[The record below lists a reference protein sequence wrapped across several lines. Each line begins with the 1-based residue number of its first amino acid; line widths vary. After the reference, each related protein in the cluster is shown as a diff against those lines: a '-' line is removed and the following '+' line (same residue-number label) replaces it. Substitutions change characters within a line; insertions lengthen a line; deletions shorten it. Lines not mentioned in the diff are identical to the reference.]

1 VGIVGAYSVL
11 RIIDKLINLL
21 SPQLQSQSLSSGA
34 DEVLANVENKLL
46 FGSGKR
52 SSSSNI
58 ESLQSMMNNKMRK
71 RRRSRR
77 SKLANAYGGGR
88 RSLELDMGDRCYK
101 TYGGIESVRVRA
113 CQVGLKASLVATQS
127 TPAATTNNND
137 NITRDVETA
146 ISALQLSCLSR
157 VSREYFVECSTEP
170 LSILAKYIGNNNNNN
185 SKKNNAIIPSD
196 NGTLLLLLLQHSSKL
211 IELRTLDALLRTL
224 RDRHLIVASRLR
236 RSCEFW
242 NFRITLEG
250 GRVGQ
255 VIYMIRSRILLSF
268 PTLRPWLLA
277 MIDGGIDSSSSS
289 SSNRYTMYNN
299 DEKQKQYE
307 LALAAYERELE
318 RLGIAERLLLQRPME
333 LDVAEL
339 LNVPGYFGG
348 GRYDGSTTSSTT
360 DNAAIEERQDS
371 ERSMTQATQF
381 LLQSKNRAWL
391 QQTEKW
397 SQEARIAI
405 KDSLDLTIS
414 SSFTPIN
421 NDLSSTGDVNSGS
434 GGDGI
439 QKSNTQVEEV
449 YAESKFLKKWANY
462 DASDANSWL
471 TVLNLVDLAASP
483 KRAGEE
489 RRWYF
494 QLRSLVRQYDFL
506 GIPSSCLLLATAN
519 SMHDNIIAPHKTEIL
534 DFFKSIFTAL
544 WGIIEFRF
552 YTPMKDILL
561 DLLNRRPRMV
571 DPFALLNEQT
581 SLDNML
587 KDLGVGDGTRQTRAI
602 ALGLASRMYEDELKT
617 GTIRGILRGRVAQL
631 MLIQIQQLKSD
642 LLQAMDSI
650 DNLIDANRLNVQL
663 VAAIPAVLIIFYGTR
678 ALYTLWSNIR
688 MKDFRLP
695 RDVHAEM
702 ADYLKK
708 IEECLV
714 LSNYQLD
721 GSSSTSL
728 AGGEPMPSKANAKEL
743 GHLLLLLH
751 SYLNLLDYMSPPFP
765 GKSCDSIHQSIQN
778 LLMQGNMSTSRQL
791 GLVKVIQSKHD
802 DLLCSSKLI

>member
-1 VGIVGAYSVL
+1 L

-21 SPQLQSQSLSSGA
+21 SPQPQSQSLSSGA

-101 TYGGIESVRVRA
+101 THGGIESVRVRA
-113 CQVGLKASLVATQS
+113 CQEGLKASLVATQS
-127 TPAATTNNND
+127 TPDATTTNNNE
-137 NITRDVETA
+137 NITRDVKTA

-170 LSILAKYIGNNNNNN
+170 LSILAKYIGNNNNN
-185 SKKNNAIIPSD
+185 SKKNNAIISA
-196 NGTLLLLLLQHSSKL
+196 NNSTLLLLLLQHSSKL

-255 VIYMIRSRILLSF
+255 VIHMIRSRILLSF
-268 PTLRPWLLA
+268 PTLRPWLSV

-289 SSNRYTMYNN
+289 SSSNRYMTNNN

-318 RLGIAERLLLQRPME
+318 RLGVAERLLLQRPME

-348 GRYDGSTTSSTT
+348 GRNDGSTTSSTT
-360 DNAAIEERQDS
+360 DNAASEERQDS
-371 ERSMTQATQF
+371 KRYMTQATQF
-381 LLQSKNRAWL
+381 LLQSKNQAWL

-421 NDLSSTGDVNSGS
+421 TELSSTGDVNSGS

-449 YAESKFLKKWANY
+449 YAESEFLKKWANY
-462 DASDANSWL
+462 DDDTSSDAYSWL

-494 QLRSLVRQYDFL
+494 QLRSLLRQYDFL

-534 DFFKSIFTAL
+534 DFLKSIFTAL

-571 DPFALLNEQT
+571 DPFTLLNEQT

-721 GSSSTSL
+721 ASSSTSL
-728 AGGEPMPSKANAKEL
+728 AGGEPMSSKANAKEL

-778 LLMQGNMSTSRQL
+778 LLMQGDMSTSRQL

-802 DLLCSSKLI
+802 DLLRSSKLI